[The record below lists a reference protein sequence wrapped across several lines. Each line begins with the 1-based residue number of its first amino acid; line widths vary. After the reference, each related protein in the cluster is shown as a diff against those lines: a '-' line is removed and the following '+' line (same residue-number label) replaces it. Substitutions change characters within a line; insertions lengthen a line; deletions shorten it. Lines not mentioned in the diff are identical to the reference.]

1 MSKNNKFSETSA
13 SRYSLALYELAEES
27 KIITDVEKQ
36 VFLLN
41 EIISSSLE
49 FKSLLKNPTSS
60 QQDQIN
66 VLSKISD
73 HYGFNILLK
82 NFLCFLVEKKRL
94 FFLKNILR
102 NFVDIC
108 SQQRGEIKAKLV
120 AAKQLNENEINKIK
134 DELSK
139 DFTKKIK
146 LDYKYDPSLI
156 GGLIIQVGSLM
167 IDTSIK
173 SKLKQLEIKMIG
185 A

>member
-1 MSKNNKFSETSA
+1 MSKNKNFSDTSA
-13 SRYSLALYELAEES
+13 SRYSLALYELAEENKYVQ
-27 KIITDVEKQ
+27 KIEDQSSALIK
-36 VFLLN
+36 LLD
-41 EIISSSLE
+41 ESEDFRLMV
-49 FKSLLKNPTSS
+49 KNPTSKKE
-60 QQDQIN
+60 DQIN
-66 VLSKISD
+66 VINKISE
-73 HYGFNILLK
+73 HYNFNILLK
-82 NFLCFLVEKKRL
+82 KFLCFLIEKRRL

-108 SQQRGEIKAKLV
+108 SQKRGEVKAKLV
-120 AAKQLNENEINKIK
+120 AAKQLNENEVNKIK

-139 DFTKKIK
+139 DFTKKVK

>member
-1 MSKNNKFSETSA
+1 MSKDKKFSDTAA
-13 SRYSLALYELAEES
+13 SRYSLALYELAEEN
-27 KIITDVEKQ
+27 KHAH
-36 VFLLN
+36 
-41 EIISSSLE
+41 EIEDQSFALIKLIDESEDFRLMV
-49 FKSLLKNPTSS
+49 KNPTSKKE
-60 QQDQIN
+60 DQIN
-66 VLSKISD
+66 VINKISE
-73 HYGFNILLK
+73 HYNFNILLK
-82 NFLCFLVEKKRL
+82 KFLCFLIEKRRL

-108 SQQRGEIKAKLV
+108 SQKRGEVKAKLV
-120 AAKQLNENEINKIK
+120 AAKQLNENEVNKIK

-139 DFTKKIK
+139 DFTKKVK